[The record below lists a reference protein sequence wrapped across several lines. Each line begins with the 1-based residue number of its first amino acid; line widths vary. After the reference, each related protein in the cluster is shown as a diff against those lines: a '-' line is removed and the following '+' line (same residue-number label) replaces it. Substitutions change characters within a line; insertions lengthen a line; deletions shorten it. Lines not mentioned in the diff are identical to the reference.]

1 MMHAV
6 IRNGTDA
13 LHLIGPVDTYTL
25 DALRDY
31 ASSYGLGMGPRR
43 LEIEVTPD
51 DEQALARRVGGW
63 LMRLARHGVTVEM
76 RQHPPC

>member
-6 IRNGTDA
+6 IRNGAEA
-13 LHLIGPVDTYTL
+13 LHLIGPVDAYTIE
-25 DALRDY
+25 ALRDY
-31 ASSYGLGMGPRR
+31 ASSYGHGLGPRR

-63 LMRLARHGVTVEM
+63 LKRLARRGVTVEV
-76 RQHPPC
+76 REHPPS